1 MKKVYFIL
9 KKPYKNTNISYKTYD
24 IVRMLID
31 FSTKTRII
39 VIIKRK
45 NKKIYILDISVKI
58 TNYPMSHP
66 HI

>member
-1 MKKVYFIL
+1 
-9 KKPYKNTNISYKTYD
+9 
-24 IVRMLID
+24 MLID

-58 TNYPMSHP
+58 TNYPMIHP